1 MIKKLRRKFVII
13 SSIIISIVFILLISL
28 INAMNF
34 HSMKEN
40 ADKIL
45 NYINDHEGRVPQPG
59 MMPGMPD
66 EFFTET
72 PFATRYFSLKVN
84 VETKT
89 ITINREHIH
98 SITEEQAIDYM
109 NKVSKGKKEKGFIE
123 TYRYLVA
130 SHNNELHYYF
140 LNCEK
145 DLANFYTYF
154 TYSILFG
161 LLILALTI
169 LFIYYLSGFA
179 MKPTIES
186 YQKQKRFITNAGH
199 ELKTPLSVISAN
211 AEILEMEIGDN
222 EWIQSIENQ
231 VTKLNQLTKNLIL
244 LSRMEE
250 NDFEVTVNNFNLSEA
265 LKDVINSFNPIIES
279 KQFKLNTDIEE
290 NLILSGNE
298 ELIRQMFSLLID
310 NALKYSSEKNIEI
323 KLTKE
328 NKNIVYAITNEA
340 NNIEE
345 GNQDKLFE
353 RFYRL
358 DTSRNTELGGSG
370 IGLSIV
376 KTIVE
381 SHKGK
386 IEAYSNDGK
395 SLEFK
400 ITL

>member
-1 MIKKLRRKFVII
+1 
-13 SSIIISIVFILLISL
+13 
-28 INAMNF
+28 
-34 HSMKEN
+34 MKEN
-40 ADKIL
+40 ADRTL
-45 NYINDHEGRVPQPG
+45 NYINEHEGRVPQPG

-84 VETKT
+84 VETGT
-89 ITINREHIH
+89 IIINRDHIH
-98 SITEEQAIDYM
+98 SIDEELAIDYM
-109 NKVSKGKKEKGFIE
+109 NRVSKGRKEKGFIE
-123 TYRYLVA
+123 TYRYLV
-130 SHNNELHYYF
+130 SNHNNELHYYF

-145 DLANFYTYF
+145 DLANFYTYL

-161 LLILALTI
+161 ILILSLTI
-169 LFIYYLSGFA
+169 LLIYCLSGFA

-211 AEILEMEIGDN
+211 AEILEMEIGEN
-222 EWIQSIENQ
+222 EWVQSIENQ

-279 KQFKLNTDIEE
+279 KQFEIDSNIED
-290 NLILSGNE
+290 NLILLGNE

-310 NALKYSSEKNIEI
+310 NALKYSSEKNIAI

-328 NKNIVYAITNEA
+328 NKNIIYSITNKT

-358 DTSRNTELGGSG
+358 DKSRNTELGGSG

>member
-1 MIKKLRRKFVII
+1 MIKKLRRKIVII
-13 SSIIISIVFILLISL
+13 SSIIISVVFILLISL
-28 INAMNF
+28 INVMNF

-40 ADKIL
+40 ADRTL
-45 NYINDHEGRVPQPG
+45 NYINEHEGRVPQPG

-84 VETKT
+84 VETET
-89 ITINREHIH
+89 ITINRDHIH
-98 SITEEQAIDYM
+98 SIDEELAIDYM
-109 NKVSKGKKEKGFIE
+109 NRVSKGRKEKGFIE
-123 TYRYLVA
+123 TYRYLVS

-145 DLANFYTYF
+145 DLANFYTYL

-169 LFIYYLSGFA
+169 LLIYCLSGFA

-211 AEILEMEIGDN
+211 AEILEMEIGEN
-222 EWIQSIENQ
+222 EWVQSIENQ

-279 KQFKLNTDIEE
+279 KQFEIDSNIED
-290 NLILSGNE
+290 NLILLGNE

-310 NALKYSSEKNIEI
+310 NALKYSSEKNIAI

-328 NKNIVYAITNEA
+328 NKNIIYSITNKT

-358 DTSRNTELGGSG
+358 DKSRNTELGGSG